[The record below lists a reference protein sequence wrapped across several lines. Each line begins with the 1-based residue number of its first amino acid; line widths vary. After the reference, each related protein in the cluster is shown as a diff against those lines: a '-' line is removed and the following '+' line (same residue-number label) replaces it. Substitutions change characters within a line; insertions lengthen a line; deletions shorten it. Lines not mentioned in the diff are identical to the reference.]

1 MEPKSRHG
9 LPGKI
14 MQHMILV
21 NNDFVTL
28 LSVST
33 RGQNLIIIITLRYQ
47 TINDNVFL
55 ALLFL
60 REFSLIWLFATL
72 GIIIFKYSCDIK
84 GTKNSKILE
93 LQKLFHLAHTLG
105 GVCGPWT
112 SSIYSLPQ
120 QFNLWKI
127 PSLSTAC
134 YVEINIE
141 LDVGVHC

>member
-1 MEPKSRHG
+1 MEPKSRPG
-9 LPGKI
+9 LPGNNI

-72 GIIIFKYSCDIK
+72 GINYFSNTVATSKELKTLKYLNCKNYFILHIHWVVFVVLGPPLSILCLSNLIFGRC
-84 GTKNSKILE
+84 
-93 LQKLFHLAHTLG
+93 Q
-105 GVCGPWT
+105 V
-112 SSIYSLPQ
+112 
-120 QFNLWKI
+120 
-127 PSLSTAC
+127 
-134 YVEINIE
+134 
-141 LDVGVHC
+141 